1 VAGPLFIR
9 PAILTTVRIAFH
21 LDAPRWPPLHDP
33 HIFSAFCVASPTR
46 QPLLH
51 IVFLFLTSQFDRRIG
66 DIPNNVFE
74 IHIILIH
81 SRSLPQPHRLFNPS
95 FAADMK
101 VSRGLGFS
109 IAPLIFLLSP
119 TTAQLPYNPT
129 RILQNDTL
137 LYIFRP
143 STTSNSQF
151 ELDTLD
157 LSSTLQPLTLPL
169 TTLYPS
175 LPFLKTDT
183 AQAFTPVINNG
194 GNITVYTGDCAP
206 GAAGAEIWTFTSVS
220 ASPYGNGSWGQEQV
234 SLQNLDE
241 NNSVAGANFLN
252 SGISF
257 SSFVNS
263 DASNTGIYLFGGMC
277 PFENATQDS
286 WMASA
291 NYSNLMVNV
300 EPTASSSRTIDYQI
314 GVSSSRGP
322 PIAEAGFTI
331 TGLQRSY
338 SNTSDGTQTQQQDFV
353 LVGGHTSAAFINMS
367 QVAIFSLP
375 QESWTFLPVE
385 QPNTQRTDLTA
396 RADITEIEPR
406 SGHTA
411 LLTPD
416 GQSIVLFGGW
426 IGDTSTPADPQ
437 LAILNVGEGYGGQ
450 GSWAWTVPTTS
461 GADLST
467 GAGIYG
473 HGAIMLPGEVMMIV
487 GGYSISASSG
497 SRWRRASQSVNT
509 QTLFYNVTSR
519 SWLSEYSPPPTASTA
534 PQTADSGPLSTT
546 SQKAGLGAG
555 LAIGCAAILGLLI
568 FYLWYSRRLKKQRE
582 FREKELRNLA
592 LGAHR
597 YHVEGLTANGIDARD
612 ADIDAGE
619 YVDDPLGPGH
629 GPYPYP
635 TGRNSL
641 PQGWRRAK
649 GHDAERTG
657 LLVEIPSPTRGLRRS
672 LHGRGSHNLPRHD
685 GRMRG
690 AGNIHPIDELE
701 EDEQAERAKD
711 RPSSTALEMTERS
724 RPTTH
729 RISAFS
735 NAPALDPFTDSSV
748 PNGKDSQDLLTQ
760 SAPASPVHERAT
772 QPQTLGNDWDRA
784 AGALIPRNSSPGNFG
799 GRISPS
805 KSDRTGSNLSERST
819 RSNLSAR
826 SSSGS
831 IARTLSI
838 RSSLLLNSIANPFMA
853 PEGSPTAERSPDRR
867 SGGWPNTNEQRTR
880 SLTGNRPNTANADAD
895 SFTTAHSSFAQL
907 QAEGEALLG
916 GRPDRPDTS
925 SSSASNTYHDTATAD
940 AAAITAVT
948 STREPRPTRER
959 RKSWLG
965 SVRRALGRANPDTDR
980 SRSMTTSTPHYDWS
994 AAPSPTT
1001 RQARDRSSFPASNLP
1016 RRAASDASFWRS
1028 KRGARDWDVD
1038 EESGRDRWRR
1048 NSGDDWG
1055 APEDQAVLA
1064 KAEGEAEED
1073 WDVEAAVERRVVQVM
1088 FTVPK
1093 QRLRVVNA
1101 DVDGK
1106 SLLSTDEGD
1115 SKKGE
1120 EVQN

>member
-1 VAGPLFIR
+1 
-9 PAILTTVRIAFH
+9 
-21 LDAPRWPPLHDP
+21 
-33 HIFSAFCVASPTR
+33 
-46 QPLLH
+46 
-51 IVFLFLTSQFDRRIG
+51 
-66 DIPNNVFE
+66 
-74 IHIILIH
+74 
-81 SRSLPQPHRLFNPS
+81 
-95 FAADMK
+95 MK
-101 VSRGLGFS
+101 VSRGLGLS

-129 RILQNDTL
+129 QILQNDTL

-157 LSSTLQPLTLPL
+157 LSSTLQPLNLPL

-183 AQAFTPVINNG
+183 ARAFTPVINNG

-206 GAAGAEIWTFTSVS
+206 GAAGAELWTFTSVS
-220 ASPYGNGSWGQEQV
+220 ASPYGNGSWRQEQV
-234 SLQNLDE
+234 SLQNSDE

-300 EPTASSSRTIDYQI
+300 EPAASSSRTIDYQI
-314 GVSSSRGP
+314 GISSSRGP

-367 QVAIFSLP
+367 QVALFSLP

-385 QPNTQRTDLTA
+385 QPNTQRTDLTV
-396 RADITEIEPR
+396 RTDITEIEPR

-461 GADLST
+461 GAGPST

-487 GGYSISASSG
+487 GGYSISASSS
-497 SRWRRASQSVNT
+497 SRWRRASQAVNT

-519 SWLSEYSPPPTASTA
+519 SWLSEYLPPPTVSTA
-534 PQTADSGPLSTT
+534 PQTAGSGPLSTT

-555 LAIGCAAILGLLI
+555 LAIGCAAVIGLLI

-597 YHVEGLTANGIDARD
+597 YVEGLAANGIDGRD

-619 YVDDPLGPGH
+619 YIDDPLGPGH

-672 LHGRGSHNLPRHD
+672 LHGRGNHNLPRHD

-701 EDEQAERAKD
+701 EDEQAETAKD
-711 RPSSTALEMTERS
+711 RPSSTAPEMMERS

-735 NAPALDPFTDSSV
+735 NAPALDPFTDSSA

-772 QPQTLGNDWDRA
+772 QLQTLGNDWDRA
-784 AGALIPRNSSPGNFG
+784 AGALIPRDSSPGNFG
-799 GRISPS
+799 GRISPP

-826 SSSGS
+826 SSGGS

-838 RSSLLLNSIANPFMA
+838 RSSILLNSIANPFMN

-895 SFTTAHSSFAQL
+895 SFTTARSSFAQL

-916 GRPDRPDTS
+916 GRPDRPDTPS
-925 SSSASNTYHDTATAD
+925 SSSASNTYHDATTAD
-940 AAAITAVT
+940 AAAITAATAT
-948 STREPRPTRER
+948 SEPRPTRER

-980 SRSMTTSTPHYDWS
+980 SRSMTASTPHYDWS
-994 AAPSPTT
+994 AASSLATK
-1001 RQARDRSSFPASNLP
+1001 QARDRSSFPASSLP

-1055 APEDQAVLA
+1055 APEDQAVRE
-1064 KAEGEAEED
+1064 KVEGEAEED

-1120 EVQN
+1120 EAKN